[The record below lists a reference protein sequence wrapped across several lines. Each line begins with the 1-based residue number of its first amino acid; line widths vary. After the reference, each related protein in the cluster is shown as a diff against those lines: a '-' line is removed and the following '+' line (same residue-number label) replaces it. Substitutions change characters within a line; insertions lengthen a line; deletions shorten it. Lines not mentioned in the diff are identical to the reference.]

1 MIATWTAYL
10 LFIFL
15 GYNSMVPGPLASS
28 IAKTLQVDLSALSYA
43 TGALYFGRVIS
54 VQLAPRLL
62 LPRPYKKTFFLLW
75 LFAVGALL
83 MSAFSPAYPI
93 FVFGWL
99 CVGMLVGSMIF
110 YANYFIV
117 ASYDQQERT
126 AKLNLLNFSFAI
138 GAVGGPYLVGDLLE
152 RGFPW
157 QVPYLVGVLL
167 LIPCLIGLKVDPELL
182 KPKQE
187 LPKNQAEFEWS
198 PSLKF
203 LALAFICYTIGEAGF
218 FFWIVPYMQIDV
230 GFSAQWAAMA
240 LSIFWVFMGL
250 GRFFS
255 GQISR
260 WIPTKYF
267 LYSLFCIA
275 IIGYIGTVF
284 LSKGNWSYFWVAV
297 TGLGCSGIYAT
308 MLSQATLM
316 NDKPSPKLVSAFVN
330 FGTLGAVSS
339 MILYGFLK
347 NYLTISMLLLSA
359 TIFMVMSLGAL
370 WMAYR
375 LKKGDS

>member
-62 LPRPYKKTFFLLW
+62 LPRPYKKTFFFLW

-83 MSAFSPAYPI
+83 LSAFSPAYPI

-182 KPKQE
+182 KPKEE

-359 TIFMVMSLGAL
+359 PIFMVMSLGAL

-375 LKKGDS
+375 LKK

>member
-62 LPRPYKKTFFLLW
+62 LPRPYKKTFFFLW

-83 MSAFSPAYPI
+83 LSAFSPAYPI

-182 KPKQE
+182 KPKEE

-267 LYSLFCIA
+267 LYSLFSTA

-284 LSKGNWSYFWVAV
+284 LAKGNWSYFWVAV

-316 NDKPSPKLVSAFVN
+316 NDKPSPILVSAFVN
-330 FGTLGAVSS
+330 LGTLGAVSS
-339 MILYGFLK
+339 MMLYGFLK

>member
-157 QVPYLVGVLL
+157 QVPYLVGVRL
-167 LIPCLIGLKVDPELL
+167 LIPCLIALKVEPTD
-182 KPKQE
+182 
-187 LPKNQAEFEWS
+187 
-198 PSLKF
+198 
-203 LALAFICYTIGEAGF
+203 
-218 FFWIVPYMQIDV
+218 IV
-230 GFSAQWAAMA
+230 
-240 LSIFWVFMGL
+240 
-250 GRFFS
+250 
-255 GQISR
+255 
-260 WIPTKYF
+260 
-267 LYSLFCIA
+267 
-275 IIGYIGTVF
+275 
-284 LSKGNWSYFWVAV
+284 
-297 TGLGCSGIYAT
+297 
-308 MLSQATLM
+308 
-316 NDKPSPKLVSAFVN
+316 
-330 FGTLGAVSS
+330 
-339 MILYGFLK
+339 
-347 NYLTISMLLLSA
+347 
-359 TIFMVMSLGAL
+359 
-370 WMAYR
+370 
-375 LKKGDS
+375 

>member
-1 MIATWTAYL
+1 
-10 LFIFL
+10 
-15 GYNSMVPGPLASS
+15 
-28 IAKTLQVDLSALSYA
+28 
-43 TGALYFGRVIS
+43 
-54 VQLAPRLL
+54 
-62 LPRPYKKTFFLLW
+62 
-75 LFAVGALL
+75 
-83 MSAFSPAYPI
+83 
-93 FVFGWL
+93 
-99 CVGMLVGSMIF
+99 
-110 YANYFIV
+110 
-117 ASYDQQERT
+117 
-126 AKLNLLNFSFAI
+126 
-138 GAVGGPYLVGDLLE
+138 
-152 RGFPW
+152 
-157 QVPYLVGVLL
+157 
-167 LIPCLIGLKVDPELL
+167 
-182 KPKQE
+182 
-187 LPKNQAEFEWS
+187 
-198 PSLKF
+198 
-203 LALAFICYTIGEAGF
+203 
-218 FFWIVPYMQIDV
+218 MQIDV

-375 LKKGDS
+375 LKK

>member
-126 AKLNLLNFSFAI
+126 AKLNLLNFSFAL

-375 LKKGDS
+375 LKK

>member
-152 RGFPW
+152 RGFRW

-375 LKKGDS
+375 LKK

>member
-62 LPRPYKKTFFLLW
+62 LPRPYKKTFFFLW

-83 MSAFSPAYPI
+83 LSAFSPAYPI

-182 KPKQE
+182 KPKEE

>member
-375 LKKGDS
+375 LKK

>member
-182 KPKQE
+182 KPRQE

-375 LKKGDS
+375 LKK

>member
-62 LPRPYKKTFFLLW
+62 LPRPYKKTFFFLW

-83 MSAFSPAYPI
+83 LSAFSPAYPI

-167 LIPCLIGLKVDPELL
+167 LIPCLIGLKVNPELL
-182 KPKQE
+182 KPKEE

-267 LYSLFCIA
+267 LYSLFSTA

-284 LSKGNWSYFWVAV
+284 LAKGNWSYFWVAV

-316 NDKPSPKLVSAFVN
+316 TDKPSPKLVSAFVN
-330 FGTLGAVSS
+330 LGTLGAVSS
-339 MILYGFLK
+339 MMLYGFLK

-375 LKKGDS
+375 LKKGNS

>member
-138 GAVGGPYLVGDLLE
+138 GAVGGRYLVGDLLE
-152 RGFPW
+152 RGCPW

-375 LKKGDS
+375 LKK

>member
-308 MLSQATLM
+308 MLSQATLR
-316 NDKPSPKLVSAFVN
+316 NDKPSPKFVSAFVN
-330 FGTLGAVSS
+330 FETLGAVSS

-375 LKKGDS
+375 LKK

>member
-62 LPRPYKKTFFLLW
+62 LPRPYKKTFFFLW

-83 MSAFSPAYPI
+83 LSAFSPAYPI

-182 KPKQE
+182 KPKEE

-267 LYSLFCIA
+267 LYSLFSTA

-284 LSKGNWSYFWVAV
+284 LAKGNWSYFWVAV

-308 MLSQATLM
+308 MLTQATLM

-330 FGTLGAVSS
+330 LGTLGAVSS
-339 MILYGFLK
+339 MMLYGFLK

>member
-62 LPRPYKKTFFLLW
+62 LPRPYKKTFFFLW

-83 MSAFSPAYPI
+83 LSAFSPAYPI

-182 KPKQE
+182 KPKEE

-267 LYSLFCIA
+267 LYSLFSTA

-284 LSKGNWSYFWVAV
+284 LAKGNWSYFWVAV

-330 FGTLGAVSS
+330 LGTLGAVSS
-339 MILYGFLK
+339 MMLYGFLK

-375 LKKGDS
+375 LKK

>member
-62 LPRPYKKTFFLLW
+62 LPRPYKKTFFFLW

-83 MSAFSPAYPI
+83 LSAFSPAYPI

-182 KPKQE
+182 KPKEE

-267 LYSLFCIA
+267 LYSLFSTA

-284 LSKGNWSYFWVAV
+284 LAKGNWSYFWVAV

-316 NDKPSPKLVSAFVN
+316 TDKPSPKLVSAFVN
-330 FGTLGAVSS
+330 LGTLGAVSS
-339 MILYGFLK
+339 MMLYGFLK

-375 LKKGDS
+375 LKKGNS

>member
-284 LSKGNWSYFWVAV
+284 LAKGNWSYFWVAV

-330 FGTLGAVSS
+330 LGTLGAVSS
-339 MILYGFLK
+339 MMLYGFLK

>member
-10 LFIFL
+10 LFIFF
-15 GYNSMVPGPLASS
+15 GYNSIVPVPLASS

-375 LKKGDS
+375 LKK

>member
-62 LPRPYKKTFFLLW
+62 LPRPYKKTFFFLW

-83 MSAFSPAYPI
+83 LSAFSPAYPI

-182 KPKQE
+182 KPKEE

-267 LYSLFCIA
+267 LYSLFSTA

-284 LSKGNWSYFWVAV
+284 LAKGNWSYFWVAV

-330 FGTLGAVSS
+330 LGTLGAVSS
-339 MILYGFLK
+339 MMLYGFLK

>member
-62 LPRPYKKTFFLLW
+62 LPRPYKKTFFFLW

-83 MSAFSPAYPI
+83 LSAFSPAYPI

-182 KPKQE
+182 KPKEE

-267 LYSLFCIA
+267 LYSLFSTA

-284 LSKGNWSYFWVAV
+284 LAKGNWSYFWVAV

-330 FGTLGAVSS
+330 LGTLGAVSS
-339 MILYGFLK
+339 MMLYGFLK

-375 LKKGDS
+375 PKKGDS

>member
-62 LPRPYKKTFFLLW
+62 LPKPYKKTFFCLW

-83 MSAFSPAYPI
+83 LSAFSPAYPI

-152 RGFPW
+152 GGFPW

-182 KPKQE
+182 KPKEE

-203 LALAFICYTIGEAGF
+203 LALAFISYTIGEAGF
-218 FFWIVPYMQIDV
+218 FFWIVPYMQIDL

-267 LYSLFCIA
+267 LYSLFSTA

-284 LSKGNWSYFWVAV
+284 LAKGNWSYFWVAV

-316 NDKPSPKLVSAFVN
+316 TDKPSPKLVSAFVN
-330 FGTLGAVSS
+330 LGTLGAVSS
-339 MILYGFLK
+339 MMLY
-347 NYLTISMLLLSA
+347 
-359 TIFMVMSLGAL
+359 
-370 WMAYR
+370 
-375 LKKGDS
+375 